1 MDRIG
6 VLTACVLMSA
16 AAGRADAHHS
26 VAAWFDQSRTEEIE
40 GVVTEIKWEN
50 PHVRFF
56 MRAPNSEGQEVTWEI
71 ETLSRSGIS
80 RWGITPD
87 LLSVGDRVRV
97 AGAPSRR
104 GLNNIFVRNVLL
116 PNGRELV
123 FGGKPRYSED
133 SLRGGEFVEASEGDG
148 SRPELGI
155 FRVWSTGPG
164 SGRVFPESFDNDFD
178 FGYYPL
184 TAAAQRAVE
193 EFDYVQQDPTNQCRP
208 KGMPILMEQPY
219 PIEFVDE
226 GDVIR
231 MRLEEYDSVRI
242 IHIRDIPATAARPPS
257 PLGFSVGRFEGR
269 DLVVTTTRI
278 NSGTF
283 DSVGLPLSLEARLE
297 ERFSPS
303 EDGSM
308 LDYTLRVI
316 DPVYFTA
323 PVDTGKRFIYLPDVS
338 VQRFDCK
345 R

>member
-1 MDRIG
+1 MDRILVVG
-6 VLTACVLMSA
+6 AVAMLIT

-26 VAAWFDQSRTEEIE
+26 VAAWFDQSQTAEIE
-40 GVVTEIKWEN
+40 GVVTDIKWEN

-56 MRAPNSEGQEVTWEI
+56 MRGPDGEGEEVTWEI

-87 LLSVGDRVRV
+87 LLAVGDRVRV

-116 PNGRELV
+116 PSGRELV
-123 FGGKPRYSED
+123 FGGEPRYSD
-133 SLRGGEFVEASEGDG
+133 DALRGGEFVNISEGDG

-178 FGYYPL
+178 FSYYPL
-184 TAAAQRAVE
+184 TAAAKAAVE
-193 EFDYVQQDPTNQCRP
+193 AFDYIEQDPTNQCRP

-219 PIEFVDE
+219 PIEFSDE
-226 GDVIR
+226 GDAIR
-231 MRLEEYDSVRI
+231 LRIEEYDSVRM
-242 IHIRDIPATAARPPS
+242 IHVRDVPDPASQPPS
-257 PLGFSVGRFEGR
+257 PLGFSVGRLEGR
-269 DLVVTTTRI
+269 DLVVTTTRVS
-278 NSGTF
+278 SGTF
-283 DSVGLPLSLEARLE
+283 DSVGLPLSLAARLE

-303 EDGSM
+303 DDGST
-308 LDYTLRVI
+308 LDYTLRVV

-323 PVDTGKRFIYLPDVS
+323 PVETGKRFIYLPDVS
-338 VQRFDCK
+338 VQPFNCTE
-345 R
+345 